1 MLQNPEQYPALRL
14 KESVI
19 AKKKKQ
25 LEGEGHSESAGPDSQ
40 DNRLTWEYFDV
51 KEYLDK
57 TRIEPGRD
65 AYARNKF
72 NQAAS
77 DRIKMNRDVPDTRHP
92 RWVRVIVFLLIAMQC
107 KLCCFS

>member
-1 MLQNPEQYPALRL
+1 MFSCVSCFCLQESEQYPALRL

-19 AKKKKQ
+19 AEKKKQ
-25 LEGEGHSESAGPDSQ
+25 HEEGHSQSAGPDSGGAVG
-40 DNRLTWEYFDV
+40 DRRLSWEYFDV

-57 TRIEPGRD
+57 TRVQPGQD

-92 RWVRVIVFLLIAMQC
+92 R
-107 KLCCFS
+107 

>member
-1 MLQNPEQYPALRL
+1 M
-14 KESVI
+14 I
-19 AKKKKQ
+19 AEKKK
-25 LEGEGHSESAGPDSQ
+25 LHEEGHSQSAGPESVRGD
-40 DNRLTWEYFDV
+40 DRRLSWEYFDV

-57 TRIEPGRD
+57 TRVQPGQD

-92 RWVRVIVFLLIAMQC
+92 R
-107 KLCCFS
+107 